1 MNRCGPSPGTCAHAR
16 GPRRRFQVPEAKREG
31 RTSVL
36 RTHVHRLRETRRRAF
51 QSEKPYPPSSD
62 AAVLSS
68 SRTHMVTSLLRAR
81 YVMSG
86 TLMLIAA
93 SSQPPRTHHSFPT
106 PVLLTPLTREVV
118 AGGCCRFFRLHFLR
132 KHKASDPLP
141 PPPKVPHDPRP
152 RSQPELS
159 SCTRHGQARSCRVPC
174 TTKWCPP
181 GLGLAAEL
189 QAAEQCAPQTEAGVG
204 ARPR

>member
-1 MNRCGPSPGTCAHAR
+1 VCCARTCIVCGRQGGA
-16 GPRRRFQVPEAKREG
+16 
-31 RTSVL
+31 
-36 RTHVHRLRETRRRAF
+36 
-51 QSEKPYPPSSD
+51 PSSQRNPTVKRRCSAEFLEDPHGYEPPKGKVCDVRYPD
-62 AAVLSS
+62 ADCV
-68 SRTHMVTSLLRAR
+68 
-81 YVMSG
+81 
-86 TLMLIAA
+86 
-93 SSQPPRTHHSFPT
+93 FPAT
-106 PVLLTPLTREVV
+106 PNTPPVLLTPLTHEVV

-132 KHKASDPLP
+132 KHKASDPLL